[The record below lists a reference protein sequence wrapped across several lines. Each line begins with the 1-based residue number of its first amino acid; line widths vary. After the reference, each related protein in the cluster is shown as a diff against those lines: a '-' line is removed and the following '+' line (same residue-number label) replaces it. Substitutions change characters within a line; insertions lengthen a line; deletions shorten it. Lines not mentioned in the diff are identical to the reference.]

1 MTLPVICIVADCGG
15 DRPQSHCRFSAD
27 QKAAVVISERGAEEM
42 SAFLSTYSKEIVA
55 LVAPFIAWILNN
67 RFQSRSRLIQSTRH
81 AFTFLIQQSLI
92 GADGKQISPTQT
104 VNTASVS
111 VFNAGRQLANK
122 LEVVFNWKPQHLNMW
137 PSRHYTENTAPD
149 GRYSLHFEN
158 LAPKETIGF
167 ELLAV
172 NSQLPA
178 MVTVRSDQS
187 VASNLPLI
195 PQPIQPRWKLA
206 LAAWLILTGFA
217 ANVYVLTLLLQVI
230 VK

>member
-1 MTLPVICIVADCGG
+1 MEMTT
-15 DRPQSHCRFSAD
+15 
-27 QKAAVVISERGAEEM
+27 
-42 SAFLSTYSKEIVA
+42 FLSNYSKEIIA
-55 LVAPFIAWILNN
+55 LVSPFVAWVLNN
-67 RFQSRSRLIQSTRH
+67 RFQNRARLIQSTRY
-81 AFTFLIQQSLI
+81 AFTFLIQQPLI
-92 GADGKQISPTQT
+92 GADGAQILPTQT

-111 VFNAGRQLANK
+111 VFNAGRQVANK
-122 LEVVFNWKPQHLNMW
+122 LEVVFNWKPQHLNIW

-149 GRYSLHFEN
+149 GRFSLNFDN

-172 NSQLPA
+172 NSHLPA

-206 LAAWLILTGFA
+206 LAGWLMLTGFA
-217 ANVYVLTLLLQVI
+217 ANVYMLMLLLQVV

>member
-1 MTLPVICIVADCGG
+1 LAT
-15 DRPQSHCRFSAD
+15 
-27 QKAAVVISERGAEEM
+27 
-42 SAFLSTYSKEIVA
+42 FLSSYSKEIVA
-55 LVAPFIAWILNN
+55 FVAPFIAWILTN
-67 RFQSRSRLIQSTRH
+67 RFQNRARLIQSTRH
-81 AFTFLIQQSLI
+81 AFTFLIQQPLI

-111 VFNAGRQLANK
+111 VFNAGRQVANK
-122 LEVVFNWKPQHLNMW
+122 LEVVFNWKPQHLNIW

-149 GRYSLHFEN
+149 GRFSLNFDN

-172 NSQLPA
+172 NGQVPA

-187 VASNLPLI
+187 LASNLPLV
-195 PQPIQPRWKLA
+195 PQPIQPRWKIVF
-206 LAAWLILTGFA
+206 AAWLMLTGFA
-217 ANVYVLTLLLQVI
+217 ANVYLVMLFLQVV